1 MAASPLTISK
11 SSRYLAKAQI
21 SVPPFRP
28 DIEGTADIFE
38 EIVRIYGYDKIEPK
52 SVIKDDK
59 FKTET
64 LSNNL
69 KSFYKS
75 KRIIASRGYLETI
88 TWSFISTKYA
98 TLDNTTNAVQI
109 KNPISNDLDRMRTSI
124 FPNLLNSININIG
137 RLHNNGKLFE
147 VGPQFFGLQEN
158 DQQMMATAIQYGPAY
173 NPIWNNEKRD
183 SDAFD
188 VKSDVYFVLD
198 QLNIPTKNIL
208 YDELDNIYF
217 HPGKSAQLRIG
228 KNILARFGEI
238 HPFILQKYEIK
249 TKVYGFEIFLDQ
261 LNEFQA
267 KKSST
272 KKAFDNNDLQAVERD
287 FSFLLPKSIKVIE
300 VVKKIQQIDKKII
313 KKVLIFDVFEDK
325 KNFSN
330 MKSVAFKIILQPI
343 DKTFTDIE
351 IENISNLIINLVSKN
366 FDGQL
371 RQ

>member
-1 MAASPLTISK
+1 
-11 SSRYLAKAQI
+11 
-21 SVPPFRP
+21 
-28 DIEGTADIFE
+28 
-38 EIVRIYGYDKIEPK
+38 
-52 SVIKDDK
+52 
-59 FKTET
+59 
-64 LSNNL
+64 
-69 KSFYKS
+69 
-75 KRIIASRGYLETI
+75 
-88 TWSFISTKYA
+88 
-98 TLDNTTNAVQI
+98 
-109 KNPISNDLDRMRTSI
+109 
-124 FPNLLNSININIG
+124 
-137 RLHNNGKLFE
+137 
-147 VGPQFFGLQEN
+147 
-158 DQQMMATAIQYGPAY
+158 MMATAIQYGPAY